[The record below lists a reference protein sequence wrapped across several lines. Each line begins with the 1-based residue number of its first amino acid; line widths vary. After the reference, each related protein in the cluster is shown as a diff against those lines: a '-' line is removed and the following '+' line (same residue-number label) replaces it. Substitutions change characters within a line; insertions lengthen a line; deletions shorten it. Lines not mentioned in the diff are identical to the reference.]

1 MRPFLTVLIPAY
13 NEGPR
18 ITQAIRG
25 TAEYL
30 RRQPYTWE
38 LLVVDDGSRD
48 DTAQRVAAEQGPCP
62 QLRWVRHETNQGK
75 GAAVRTGLGAAAG
88 ENVLFC
94 DADGATPIRE
104 LERFLPPLRN
114 GADLVA
120 GSRRMAGSRIHA
132 HQRRLR
138 RFLSTGYR
146 WLCRLLISPGI
157 SDTTC
162 GFKLLSRRACEL
174 FPTRMSVRAWS
185 FDAELFAIAR
195 AHRLKVVQVPVEWTD
210 QGKTKVRLKQDMVG
224 SFLELLQIV
233 ARSAAGR
240 YR

>member
-1 MRPFLTVLIPAY
+1 MRPFLTILIPAY

-18 ITQAIRG
+18 ITQAIR
-25 TAEYL
+25 AAAAYL
-30 RRQPYTWE
+30 RRQPTTWE
-38 LLVVDDGSRD
+38 ILVVDDGSRD
-48 DTAQRVAAEQGPCP
+48 DTLQRVAAEQGECR
-62 QLRWVRHETNQGK
+62 QLRWIRHETNQGK

-94 DADGATPIRE
+94 DADGATPIGE
-104 LERFLPPLRN
+104 LEKFLPPLRG
-114 GADLVA
+114 GAELVV
-120 GSRRMAGSRIHA
+120 GSRRMAGSRIHG
-132 HQRRLR
+132 HQPRLR
-138 RFLSTGYR
+138 RCLSTGYR

-162 GFKLLSRRACEL
+162 GFKLLSRRTCEL
-174 FPTRMSVRAWS
+174 CLPRMSVPGWS

-195 AHRLKVVQVPVEWTD
+195 AHRLKVVQLPVEWTD
-210 QGKTKVRLKQDMVG
+210 QGKTKVRLKRDVLG
-224 SFLELLQIV
+224 SFRELLQIV